1 MNGLQVENE
10 TIDLHCH
17 GGAGYYF
24 SDPNPENVHSA
35 IQFHKSHGS
44 NQLLASLVTEDVS
57 VLKKQIR
64 ALVPFCEEKSLLGI
78 HLEGPYLAKARC
90 GAHNPALLKNP
101 SVDEIKS
108 LVEASEGNIAMV
120 TIAPELDGALDSIRY
135 LRSQNII
142 AAIGHSAGG
151 YDDALKAIDAGAQI
165 VTHFSNGMSKL
176 ADGERTFA
184 TALLYE
190 SQLFLEVII
199 DRHHLS
205 DSDTQT
211 IYAHARNRL
220 VFVTD
225 AMSASGQ
232 PDGEYRIGSL
242 EVRVQDGVARLA
254 SNGSL
259 AGSTLTM
266 DAAIAHAVSLG
277 FDPETI
283 SKATS
288 ENPRSLLR
296 L

>member
-1 MNGLQVENE
+1 MNGLRVVNE

-24 SDPNPENVHSA
+24 SDPNPENVRAA
-35 IQFHKSHGS
+35 IEFHKSHGS
-44 NQLLASLVTEDVS
+44 NQLLASLVTEDIS
-57 VLKKQIR
+57 DLKRQIR

-101 SVDEIKS
+101 SVDEIRF
-108 LVEASEGNIAMV
+108 LVEASEGHIAMV

-211 IYAHARNRL
+211 IYGYARDRL
-220 VFVTD
+220 VFITD
-225 AMSASGQ
+225 AMSAAGQ

-242 EVRVQDGVARLA
+242 DVRVQDGVARLT

-266 DAAIAHAVSLG
+266 ESAIANAVSLG
-277 FDPETI
+277 IDQETI

-288 ENPRSLLR
+288 ENPRTLLG